1 MGVADYFRSFCSKI
15 SIPQT
20 KRSSIATRYENIT
33 QRLNKEYWGSESK
46 TNHSRYVGSYGRG
59 TAINS
64 FSDLDMIFELPYDVY
79 ERFNSYSGN
88 GQSALL
94 QEVRNAIKK
103 TYSVTDVGADGQ
115 VVVVPFNDGIT
126 FEVVPAFINKDG
138 HSYTYPNANS
148 GGSWKV
154 TDPVPEIEAISKMD
168 SNCNYNL
175 KNLCRMMRAW
185 KNTWNGPMGG
195 LLIDT
200 FSHNF
205 LKNWDNKD
213 KSYVYYD
220 YMSRDFFK
228 YVSNIDDD
236 QLYWLAIGS
245 NQKIYNK
252 GKFAAKA
259 KKCYNLSLEAIDKES
274 NGYSYS
280 AKQKWREI
288 YGTNFPS

>member
-33 QRLNKEYWGSESK
+33 QRLNKDYWGSESK

-64 FSDLDMIFELPYDVY
+64 FSDLDMIFKLPYGVY

-115 VVVVPFNDGIT
+115 VVVVPFNNGII

-138 HSYTYPNANS
+138 RSYTYPNANS

-185 KNTWNGPMGG
+185 KNTWNVPMGG

-205 LKNWDNKD
+205 LKNWDNRD

-220 YMSRDFFK
+220 YMSRDFLK

-259 KKCYNLSLEAIDKES
+259 KKCHNLSLEAIDKES

-280 AKQKWREI
+280 AKQKWGEI